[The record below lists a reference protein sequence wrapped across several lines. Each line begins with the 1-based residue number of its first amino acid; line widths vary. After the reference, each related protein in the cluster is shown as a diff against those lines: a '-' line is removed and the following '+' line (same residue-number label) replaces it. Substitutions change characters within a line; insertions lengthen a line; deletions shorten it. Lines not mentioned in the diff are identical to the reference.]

1 MQKYQEGLKES
12 MKGSWFIH
20 DSVDLLYY
28 HFHKIGLKRGGS
40 YIDSPE
46 WLKNK
51 KATINPTNNEDNCF
65 QYPLTVALNHKQIKR
80 HTERILKIKL
90 FIDQYNWKE
99 IDFPSHS
106 KYWKKFEQS
115 KRIVLNIL
123 FVAQNTEKVRLAYK
137 SKQNFMHDFV
147 NDY

>member
-1 MQKYQEGLKES
+1 M
-12 MKGSWFIH
+12 
-20 DSVDLLYY
+20 
-28 HFHKIGLKRGGS
+28 
-40 YIDSPE
+40 
-46 WLKNK
+46 
-51 KATINPTNNEDNCF
+51 
-65 QYPLTVALNHKQIKR
+65 
-80 HTERILKIKL
+80 KIKL